1 MRLTVRKRG
10 GLVVAL
16 MSALV
21 LLAAV
26 VAGFAQE
33 GPQQGP
39 QGGPGGPRGERGFGP
54 RGPRGPGGP
63 GAPIPFLRELNL
75 TDAQK
80 AQVKQIVDNFAAST
94 KELREKMRS
103 LGGPEGDVFKDGN
116 FDEAAVRTGAQARA
130 QVQVEMEVAHARML
144 SQVYN
149 VLTAEQKAK
158 IAELRQ
164 QFEQRRREREAERGA
179 RPEDDR

>member
-1 MRLTVRKRG
+1 MRLTGRKRS
-10 GLVVAL
+10 GLLVAL
-16 MSALV
+16 VSALV

-26 VAGFAQE
+26 VGGFAQE
-33 GPQQGP
+33 GQQGQP
-39 QGGPGGPRGERGFGP
+39 GGPGGPRGERGF
-54 RGPRGPGGP
+54 RGPRGPGG
-63 GAPIPFLRELNL
+63 PIPFLRELNL
-75 TDAQK
+75 TDAQR

-103 LGGPEGDVFKDGN
+103 LGGPEGDVFKEGN
-116 FDEAAVRTGAQARA
+116 FDEAAVRAGAQARA
-130 QVQVEMEVAHARML
+130 QVQIEMEVAHARML

-158 IAELRQ
+158 LAELRQ

>member
-1 MRLTVRKRG
+1 MRLTGRKRS
-10 GLVVAL
+10 GLL
-16 MSALV
+16 ITLISALV

-33 GPQQGP
+33 GQQQQGQP
-39 QGGPGGPRGERGFGP
+39 GGPGGPRGERGGGGP
-54 RGPRGPGGP
+54 RGPRGPGG
-63 GAPIPFLRELNL
+63 PIPFLRELNL

-94 KELREKMRS
+94 KELREKMRT
-103 LGGPEGDVFKDGN
+103 LGGPEGDVFKEGN
-116 FDEAAVRTGAQARA
+116 FDEASVRAGAQARA

-144 SQVYN
+144 SRVYN
-149 VLTAEQKAK
+149 VLTAEQKATL
-158 IAELRQ
+158 AERRQ